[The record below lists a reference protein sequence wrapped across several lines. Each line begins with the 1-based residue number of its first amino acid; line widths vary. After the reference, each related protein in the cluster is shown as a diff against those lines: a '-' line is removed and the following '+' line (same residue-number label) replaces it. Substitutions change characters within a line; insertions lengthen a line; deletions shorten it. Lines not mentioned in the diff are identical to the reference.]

1 MNYLVTSLA
10 SYWVAENMRVALE
23 AELQLLLLAIY
34 KAEVTDRVLGDIFFI
49 IYGRLIIFAYA
60 ILQDF
65 AVNEH
70 KLLRKEW

>member
-34 KAEVTDRVLGDIFFI
+34 KAKVTDRVLGDI
-49 IYGRLIIFAYA
+49 
-60 ILQDF
+60 
-65 AVNEH
+65 
-70 KLLRKEW
+70 